1 LTADTHFA
9 PKSLATSASRCKI
22 AISLFLTDRN
32 AFSARGSTQNHLN
45 AYQFSFGDRDECGAT
60 KARQN
65 HRTAKIAILAKIETK
80 FVGKDEPSTSPHCHF
95 TSIFDDRHFVREGYV
110 SWTSIRIN
118 PCCPAALRE
127 NFGKVQVLEAADVFK
142 KLISTCSFASATVHL
157 RMSIYRCF
165 REIDLRLRLY
175 ICRNTPAYIYVAVVL
190 KKMLCTCTYAPA
202 GKNQRQ

>member
-1 LTADTHFA
+1 MTAETHFA
-9 PKSLATSASRCKI
+9 PKSLASRCKI
-22 AISLFLTDRN
+22 ATSLFLTDRN

-45 AYQFSFGDRDECGAT
+45 ANQFSFSDRDECGAT

-95 TSIFDDRHFVREGYV
+95 TAIFDDRHFVQEGCV

-118 PCCPAALRE
+118 PCCPAAL
-127 NFGKVQVLEAADVFK
+127 NFGKVQVLEVADVFK

-175 ICRNTPAYIYVAVVL
+175 ICRNPPAYIYVAVVL
-190 KKMLCTCTYAPA
+190 KKILCTCTYAPA